1 MVTLSSIFAWEV
13 PWTEEPGRVQ
23 FMRSKRVRHD
33 LVSKQQ
39 GQKEMSE
46 QASQRQELPWHV
58 GGQQGGMV

>member
-33 LVSKQQ
+33 LVSKQ

-58 GGQQGGMV
+58 GGHQGGMV

>member
-1 MVTLSSIFAWEV
+1 MVTLSSIFAWEILL
-13 PWTEEPGRVQ
+13 TEEPGRVQ

-39 GQKEMSE
+39 GHKEMSE
-46 QASQRQELPWHV
+46 QASQRQEPPWHV